1 MIVRIR
7 KATNKKTVYNITNLV
22 TSLTWSG
29 SDKQTSRRIEMSLIN
44 SPFDGNMS
52 NVTVESGDIVYFY
65 FDDVKRFVGR
75 VLTVSTTASP
85 GVSIYTAKDY
95 MNILLGSKVYYNFK
109 NTTPEKIAS
118 KILSD
123 LGVSKGA
130 IAKTNVSIKKMLID
144 GETGYNAIISAYY
157 KAYKQNK
164 KRYMPQMDG
173 TNFCVKEKGESSGV
187 KLKLTENVT
196 DTSLEENAEGV
207 INKVL
212 IYDENGKK
220 VGTVSDDDSI
230 KLFGIYQEIYK
241 KEQGV
246 NATTG
251 AKALLKSSDKTA
263 KVCAIGDIN
272 CTAGKSVYL
281 YDDITGLW
289 GKFYIENDSHKFEN
303 GTHTMDLDLV
313 FKNIMEGDEA
323 VASSNP
329 IATEDKICYYTKAGN
344 KYHSKSTCSNMDSP
358 TRSTVAKAI
367 KAGKSKCMRC
377 WK

>member
-1 MIVRIR
+1 MIVRLKKAANK
-7 KATNKKTVYNITNLV
+7 KATYNITGLV

-29 SDKQTSRRIEMSLIN
+29 SDKQASRSLEFGLIN

-65 FDDVKRFVGR
+65 FDSKKKFVGR
-75 VLTVSTTASP
+75 VLSISSNASP
-85 GVSIYTAKDY
+85 GNNTYVAKDY

-109 NTTPEKIAS
+109 NTTAEKVTS

-123 LGVSKGA
+123 LGVSKGTLT
-130 IAKTNVSIKKMLID
+130 KTNVNISKLLID
-144 GETGYNAIISAYY
+144 GDTAYNAIITAYY
-157 KAYKQNK
+157 KAYKSNK
-164 KRYMPQMDG
+164 KKYMPQMDG
-173 TNFCVKEKGESSGV
+173 TAFSVVEKGSASGT
-187 KLKLTENVT
+187 KLKLSENVT
-196 DTSLEENAEGV
+196 ATSLEENAEGI

-220 VGTVSDDDSI
+220 VGTVSDNDSI

-246 NATTG
+246 NSTTG
-251 AKALLKSSDKTA
+251 AKALFKSSEKTA
-263 KVCAIGDIN
+263 KVSAIGDIN

-289 GKFYIENDSHKFEN
+289 GKFYIENDSHHFEN

-313 FKNIMEGDEA
+313 FKNIMEGDES
-323 VASSNP
+323 ASSNP
-329 IATEDKICYYTKAGN
+329 VATEDKVCYYTKNGN
-344 KYHSKSTCSNMDSP
+344 KYHSKSTCSNMDNP
-358 TRSTVAKAI
+358 IRSTVSKAVGE
-367 KAGKSKCMRC
+367 GKSKCSRC
-377 WK
+377 WL